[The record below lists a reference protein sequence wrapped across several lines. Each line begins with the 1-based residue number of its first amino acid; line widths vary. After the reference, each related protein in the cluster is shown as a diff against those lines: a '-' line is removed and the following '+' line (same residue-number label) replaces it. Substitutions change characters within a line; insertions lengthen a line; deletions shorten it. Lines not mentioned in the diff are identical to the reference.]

1 MVTVAFIKTVMLKN
15 LLNCDASSTLYEQV
29 ADRIRALIS
38 EGTLRPSDRLPS
50 VRKLHQQFSV
60 SISTV
65 LEAYRL
71 LEDQGWIEAR
81 PQSGYFV
88 KRSTTPTEPSSC
100 ASPKY
105 DLPVDVSLAF
115 RISFEMR
122 STDNIGLG
130 HAVPALELLPIASLN
145 RIANKIVREQPTAL
159 HSYEAPNGSEVLRHE
174 VARRSIESGCAFS
187 PDDLVITNGATEA
200 IHLALRAV
208 TQPGDIIAIESP
220 TYYGFLEIL
229 EALHLKAL
237 ELPTDPKEGMS
248 LEHLESALKLRR
260 IAACLIV
267 SNFSNPLGSC
277 MSDRRKQQLLAL
289 LNHYDVPL
297 IEDDIYGNL
306 SFSNTRPKAIKAF
319 DTEDRVLYCASVS
332 KTLSPG
338 LRVGWCAPGRYQVK
352 VEQLKMATNWT
363 TAIVPQLTAAA
374 FLSNGGYDRHL
385 RQLRRSYQTQ
395 MIRMTQAICDEFPA
409 ETKVTQPLG
418 GQVLWLELSIE
429 FDSMKLYKSALQHQ
443 ISIAPGV
450 MFSPT
455 GAYRNCL
462 RLNCGLPW
470 SAEIEIAMQTLGR
483 LCKEQLLTVAGSA
496 KLDTRSRNR
505 PH

>member
-1 MVTVAFIKTVMLKN
+1 MLEN
-15 LLNCDASSTLYEQV
+15 LSNCNAASDRTLYERV
-29 ADRIRALIS
+29 ADRIRSLIQ
-38 EGTLRPSDRLPS
+38 EGTLQPGDRLPS

-71 LEDQGWIEAR
+71 LEDRGSIEAR

-88 KRSTTPTEPSSC
+88 KRSISPAEPSSS
-100 ASPKY
+100 APKHNF
-105 DLPVDVSLAF
+105 PVEVSLVF
-115 RISFEMR
+115 RVSSEMR
-122 STDNIGLG
+122 APNNIGLG
-130 HAVPALELLPIASLN
+130 HAVPGLELLPIASLN

-159 HSYEAPNGSEVLRHE
+159 HSYNAPNGSEVLRHE
-174 VARRSIESGCAFS
+174 VARRSIESGCAFA

-200 IHLALRAV
+200 IYLALRSV
-208 TQPGDIIAIESP
+208 TQPGDVIAIESP

-229 EALHLKAL
+229 ESLHLKAL
-237 ELPTDPKEGMS
+237 ELPTDPKTGIS
-248 LEHLESALKLRR
+248 LEPLESALKRQQ
-260 IAACLIV
+260 ITACLLV

-277 MSDRRKQQLLAL
+277 MSDRKKQQLVEL
-289 LNHYDVPL
+289 LDRYDVPL
-297 IEDDIYGNL
+297 IEDDIYGDL
-306 SFSNTRPKAIKAF
+306 SFSNIRPKAIKAF
-319 DTEDRVLYCASVS
+319 DTQQRVLYCASVS

-338 LRVGWCAPGRYQVK
+338 LRVGWCAPGRYQIK
-352 VEQLKMATNWT
+352 YEQLKMAMNWT

-395 MIRMTQAICDEFPA
+395 MSRITQAVCAEFPV
-409 ETKVTQPLG
+409 ETRVSQPSG
-418 GQVLWLELSIE
+418 GQVLWLELSPA
-429 FDSMKLYKSALQHQ
+429 FDAMKLYESALQHR
-443 ISIAPGV
+443 ISVAPGV

-470 SAEIEIAMQTLGR
+470 SPEIAAAIQTLGR
-483 LCKEQLLTVAGSA
+483 LSQAQSM
-496 KLDTRSRNR
+496 
-505 PH
+505 

>member
-1 MVTVAFIKTVMLKN
+1 MVTVQICETVMLEKRS
-15 LLNCDASSTLYEQV
+15 NCAASNQTLYEEV
-29 ADRIRALIS
+29 ANRIRILIQ
-38 EGTLRPSDRLPS
+38 EGTLRPGDRVPS

-71 LEDQGWIEAR
+71 LEDQGWLEAR

-88 KRSTTPTEPSSC
+88 KRLTTPIEPTSSV
-100 ASPKY
+100 PKQ
-105 DLPVDVSLAF
+105 DFPVEVSLAF
-115 RISFEMR
+115 RVSSEMR
-122 STDNIGLG
+122 DPNNIGLG
-130 HAVPALELLPIASLN
+130 RAVPGLELLPIASLN
-145 RIANKIVREQPTAL
+145 RITSRIIREQPTAL
-159 HSYEAPNGSEVLRHE
+159 HSYNAPNGSEVLRHE
-174 VARRSIESGCAFS
+174 VARRAIESGCSLS

-200 IHLALRAV
+200 IYLALRAV
-208 TQPGDIIAIESP
+208 TQPGDVIAIESP

-229 EALHLKAL
+229 ESLHLRAL
-237 ELPTDPKEGMS
+237 ELPTDPKAGVS

-277 MSDRRKQQLLAL
+277 MSDLKKQQLLAL

-297 IEDDIYGNL
+297 IEDDIYGDL
-306 SFSNTRPKAIKAF
+306 SFSNIRPKAIKAF

-352 VEQLKMATNWT
+352 FEQLKMAMNWT
-363 TAIVPQLTAAA
+363 TAIVPQLTATA

-385 RQLRRSYQTQ
+385 RQIRRSYQTQ
-395 MIRMTQAICDEFPA
+395 MSRMTQAICDEFPD
-409 ETKVTQPLG
+409 ETKVTQPSG
-418 GQVLWLELSIE
+418 GQVLWVELLIE
-429 FDSMKLYKSALQHQ
+429 FDAMTLYKAALQHR
-443 ISIAPGV
+443 ISVAPGV

-462 RLNCGLPW
+462 RLNCGLSW
-470 SAEIEIAMQTLGR
+470 SAEIAIAMQTLGR
-483 LCKEQLLTVAGSA
+483 LSKEQLY
-496 KLDTRSRNR
+496 
-505 PH
+505 

>member
-1 MVTVAFIKTVMLKN
+1 MLES
-15 LLNCDASSTLYEQV
+15 LPNCDAAANQTLYERV
-29 ADRIRALIS
+29 ADRISVLIQT
-38 EGTLRPSDRLPS
+38 GTLRPGDRLPS

-71 LEDQGWIEAR
+71 LEDRGSIEAR

-88 KRSTTPTEPSSC
+88 KRSTTPAQPSS
-100 ASPKY
+100 STPKQDY
-105 DLPVDVSLAF
+105 PVEVSLAC
-115 RISFEMR
+115 RLSSEMC
-122 STDNIGLG
+122 TPNHIGLG
-130 HAVPALELLPIASLN
+130 HAVPGLELLPIASLN

-159 HSYEAPNGSEVLRHE
+159 HSYNAPNGSAVLRQE
-174 VARRSIESGCAFS
+174 VARRSIDSGCAFS
-187 PDDLVITNGATEA
+187 PDGLVITNGATEA
-200 IHLALRAV
+200 IYLALRTV
-208 TQPGDIIAIESP
+208 TQPGDVIAIESP

-229 EALHLKAL
+229 ESLHLKAL
-237 ELPTDPKEGMS
+237 ELPTDPKSGIS
-248 LEHLESALKLRR
+248 LEHLESALKLRK
-260 IAACLIV
+260 IAACLLV

-277 MSDRRKQQLLAL
+277 MSDRKKQQLMAL
-289 LNHYDVPL
+289 LNNYDVPL
-297 IEDDIYGNL
+297 IEDDIYGDL

-319 DTEDRVLYCASVS
+319 DTQERVLYCASVS

-338 LRVGWCAPGRYQVK
+338 LRVGWCAPGRYQIK
-352 VEQLKMATNWT
+352 FERLKMAMNWT

-395 MIRMTQAICDEFPA
+395 MSQITQAICDRFPA
-409 ETKVTQPLG
+409 ETLVTQPSG
-418 GQVLWLELSIE
+418 GQVLWLELPIE
-429 FDSMKLYKSALQHQ
+429 FDAMRLYRSALQHR
-443 ISIAPGV
+443 ISVAPGV

-470 SAEIEIAMQTLGR
+470 STEIEIAMQTLGK
-483 LCKEQLLTVAGSA
+483 LCKEQFITIAV
-496 KLDTRSRNR
+496 
-505 PH
+505 

>member
-1 MVTVAFIKTVMLKN
+1 MVTDLLSETVMLKN
-15 LLNCDASSTLYEQV
+15 LPNCDAASNQTLYERV
-29 ADRIRALIS
+29 ADRICVLIQ
-38 EGTLRPSDRLPS
+38 EGTLQSGDRLPS

-71 LEDQGWIEAR
+71 LENRGLIEAR

-88 KRSTTPTEPSSC
+88 KRSTAPAEPSSS
-100 ASPKY
+100 APKH
-105 DLPVDVSLAF
+105 DFPVEVSLVF
-115 RISFEMR
+115 RVSAEMR
-122 STDNIGLG
+122 APNTISLG
-130 HAVPALELLPIASLN
+130 HAVPGLELLPIASLN
-145 RIANKIVREQPTAL
+145 RIASRIVREQPTAL
-159 HSYEAPNGSEVLRHE
+159 HSYNAPNGSEVLRHE
-174 VARRSIESGCAFS
+174 VARRSIDSGCSFS
-187 PDDLVITNGATEA
+187 PDGLVITNGATEA

-208 TQPGDIIAIESP
+208 TQPGDAILIESP

-229 EALHLKAL
+229 ESLHLKAL
-237 ELPTDPKEGMS
+237 EIPTDPKEGIL
-248 LEHLESALKLRR
+248 LEHLESALKLQR
-260 IAACLIV
+260 IAACLLV

-277 MSDRRKQQLLAL
+277 MSDRKKQQLVAL
-289 LNHYDVPL
+289 LDRYDVPL
-297 IEDDIYGNL
+297 IEDDIYGDL

-319 DTEDRVLYCASVS
+319 DTQERVLYCASVS

-352 VEQLKMATNWT
+352 FEQLKMAMNWT

-395 MIRMTQAICDEFPA
+395 MSRMTQAICDEFPA
-409 ETKVTQPLG
+409 ETLVTQPSG
-418 GQVLWLELSIE
+418 GQVLWLELPIR
-429 FDSMKLYKSALQHQ
+429 FNAMLLYESALQHR
-443 ISIAPGV
+443 ISVAPGM

-470 SAEIEIAMQTLGR
+470 SLEIAMAMQTLGK
-483 LCKEQLLTVAGSA
+483 LSKEQLMGHDKQRND
-496 KLDTRSRNR
+496 KLE
-505 PH
+505 